1 MRAPLI
7 IAVGGRHPRPDAQN
21 WCKRDR
27 TAGYRR
33 TVANSPRQRITAARG
48 LRFTNTNTLCSR
60 LCAIHLTGMP
70 EAPDEPSLDF
80 FPRSMYQCT
89 ANLIAPNT
97 CQALNNVTHR
107 ALCTCVCFVSS
118 FHQVQSCYQNY
129 AHNSTLLHSLSLALA
144 LALQHPAGRLG
155 SGWGDTFTD
164 GWNMEVAGSAWF
176 AVCLDRALR
185 LLPEPALQKPLFCT
199 GEPLKIVVVEN
210 LVGTSLC
217 NQEVNSALNIT
228 LARALRRTTH
238 RSYRRT
244 PCRLPPPLAC
254 SSRTAP
260 CHTSTAPAPS
270 SR

>member
-1 MRAPLI
+1 MAASLANAPLIIAVGGRHPRPDAQNWCKRDRTAGYRRTVANSPRQRITAARGLRFTNTLCSFLRPAQHPGLLPTAAARETAHASRCVPPPPLAARRFACACHAPLI

-97 CQALNNVTHR
+97 CQALNVTHR
-107 ALCTCVCFVSS
+107 ALCSCVCFVSS

-144 LALQHPAGRLG
+144 SCVLLFSHALALLALG
-155 SGWGDTFTD
+155 
-164 GWNMEVAGSAWF
+164 
-176 AVCLDRALR
+176 L
-185 LLPEPALQKPLFCT
+185 
-199 GEPLKIVVVEN
+199 
-210 LVGTSLC
+210 GTSY
-217 NQEVNSALNIT
+217 A
-228 LARALRRTTH
+228 
-238 RSYRRT
+238 
-244 PCRLPPPLAC
+244 
-254 SSRTAP
+254 
-260 CHTSTAPAPS
+260 
-270 SR
+270 